1 MSKLLFGAMVAF
13 TSVTAQAAMPQMSE
27 VDWDVLHTISRIS
40 PTKHYAV
47 LYVANECRMVPNR
60 ELVSAL
66 LPTPLMTEVMA
77 ALPAGRKPEVPIS
90 FCATLG
96 LAASAGF

>member
-1 MSKLLFGAMVAF
+1 MSKLIFGAMLAF
-13 TSVTAQAAMPQMSE
+13 TSMATHAAMPQMNE

-40 PTKHYAV
+40 PAKHYAV

-66 LPTPLMTEVMA
+66 LPTPLLAEVVA
-77 ALPAGRKPEVPIS
+77 AMPSGRKPEVPAP

-96 LAASAGF
+96 VATVAGF